1 LAEPAR
7 THKLRNAPR
16 LSPRTGCPAAQTH
29 NAPVS
34 CVHFSATAPHDFAL
48 TCSTHVSLHAAAT
61 GRQVRSVGRFD
72 HVAYS
77 AQLRSD
83 GKLMG
88 TGDHTG
94 TVKVCKTS

>member
-1 LAEPAR
+1 MLSSNYIP
-7 THKLRNAPR
+7 LR
-16 LSPRTGCPAAQTH
+16 SPFVQTH

-34 CVHFSATAPHDFAL
+34 CIHFSATAPHDFAV

-61 GRQVRSVGRFD
+61 GRQIRSVGRFD

-94 TVKVCKTS
+94 TVKARRGGAGGQGS